1 MCVRVYVWNRGRYT
15 CGAGSVNV
23 WREGRACVMGA
34 CVCVCAYVEGRK
46 GMCDGCM
53 CVLCGGR
60 EGMCDG
66 CMCGGKEGWCVCT
79 CVEGREGRVCMHV
92 WREGRACVMGV

>member
-34 CVCVCAYVEGRK
+34 CVCVCCVEGGRACVMGACVEGRK
-46 GMCDGCM
+46 GGV
-53 CVLCGGR
+53 CVHVWR
-60 EGMCDG
+60 EGRAVCV
-66 CMCGGKEGWCVCT
+66 CMCGGKEG
-79 CVEGREGRVCMHV
+79 HV
-92 WREGRACVMGV
+92 